1 MFASGVESE
10 SGHAAMCQ
18 SCLDIDK
25 KIDDLRRLLD
35 LTPDVKEVERLT
47 RQIMELYGDR
57 VRLHRN
63 EEK

>member
-1 MFASGVESE
+1 MSASDVESE
-10 SGHAAMCQ
+10 SGYAAMCQ

-25 KIDDLRRLLD
+25 KIDDLRRQLD

-47 RQIMELYGDR
+47 RQIIELYGDR

-63 EEK
+63 EEQ